1 MSTEVS
7 FDSNIIQL
15 LLIIGIILL
24 MGGYFYYE
32 NLKIKNQLLE
42 FEYKLNKLSESLY
55 PDNQLNER
63 DISKDIQ
70 MESFHPNFPKNF
82 EGGVVSERVVSE
94 REEKE
99 IMEHEEIH
107 DGMAMSEEPM
117 KDEISDEWKN
127 ISEQMK
133 NDSDSEDD
141 SDKKT
146 ITYIRDEVDLDNV
159 NRRDEHGQ
167 ITDAD
172 DLLKS
177 FTIDEMLNDIN
188 SDEKDINS
196 DEKKDLNQEIQ
207 SETTELDYKGMTV
220 SQLKSILVEK
230 NLPVSGNKTKLIQR
244 ILDNDK

>member
-24 MGGYFYYE
+24 LGGYFYYE

-42 FEYKLNKLSESLY
+42 FEYKLKRLSESLY

-70 MESFHPNFPKNF
+70 MESFHTNFPQNF

-94 REEKE
+94 SEENKL
-99 IMEHEEIH
+99 MEHEEIH
-107 DGMAMSEEPM
+107 DDIVMGEEPM

-141 SDKKT
+141 SDKKVL
-146 ITYIRDEVDLDNV
+146 TYIRDEVELNIE
-159 NRRDEHGQ
+159 NSRDEQ

-177 FTIDEMLNDIN
+177 FTIDEML
-188 SDEKDINS
+188 KDINS
-196 DEKKDLNQEIQ
+196 DEKEELNQEIQ
-207 SETTELDYKGMTV
+207 VENTELDYKGMTV

>member
-1 MSTEVS
+1 MSAEVS

-24 MGGYFYYE
+24 LGGYFYYE

-70 MESFHPNFPKNF
+70 MESFHQKFPENFD
-82 EGGVVSERVVSE
+82 GVVLERDE
-94 REEKE
+94 NE
-99 IMEHEEIH
+99 IMEHEEIV
-107 DGMAMSEEPM
+107 MSEEPM

-127 ISEQMK
+127 ISDQMK
-133 NDSDSEDD
+133 NVSDSETE
-141 SDKKT
+141 SGEQKLN
-146 ITYIRDEVDLDNV
+146 YIKDEMEIDIENSRDEPGDNT
-159 NRRDEHGQ
+159 E
-167 ITDAD
+167 AD

-188 SDEKDINS
+188 SDEK
-196 DEKKDLNQEIQ
+196 KKDLNQEVQDEIV
-207 SETTELDYKGMTV
+207 ELDYKGMTV
-220 SQLKSILVEK
+220 SELKNILVEK

>member
-1 MSTEVS
+1 MSAEVS

-42 FEYKLNKLSESLY
+42 FEYKLNKFSESLY
-55 PDNQLNER
+55 PGNQLNEQ

-70 MESFHPNFPKNF
+70 MESFHPKFSQNF
-82 EGGVVSERVVSE
+82 EGEVVSERDE
-94 REEKE
+94 NE

-107 DGMAMSEEPM
+107 DGLIMSEEPM

-127 ISEQMK
+127 ISDQMK
-133 NDSDSEDD
+133 NVSDSETE
-141 SDKKT
+141 SGEKKLN
-146 ITYIRDEVDLDNV
+146 YISDEVGLDEVGLDDV
-159 NRRDEHGQ
+159 NGGDEQGE
-167 ITDAD
+167 ITNED

-188 SDEKDINS
+188 SDEK
-196 DEKKDLNQEIQ
+196 KDLNQDIQDEIV
-207 SETTELDYKGMTV
+207 ELDYKGMTV
-220 SQLKSILVEK
+220 SQLKNILVEK

>member
-1 MSTEVS
+1 MSAEVS

-82 EGGVVSERVVSE
+82 EGGVVSER
-94 REEKE
+94 EENE

-117 KDEISDEWKN
+117 KDEISDEISDEWKN

-133 NDSDSEDD
+133 NDSDSETE
-141 SDKKT
+141 SAEKALN
-146 ITYIRDEVDLDNV
+146 YIRDEVDLDNV

-177 FTIDEMLNDIN
+177 FTIDEMLN
-188 SDEKDINS
+188 DINS

>member
-24 MGGYFYYE
+24 LGGYFYYE

-82 EGGVVSERVVSE
+82 EGGVVSESE
-94 REEKE
+94 ENKL
-99 IMEHEEIH
+99 MEHEEIH
-107 DGMAMSEEPM
+107 DDIVMGEEPM

-141 SDKKT
+141 SDKKVL
-146 ITYIRDEVDLDNV
+146 TYIRDEVELNIE
-159 NRRDEHGQ
+159 NSRDEQ

-177 FTIDEMLNDIN
+177 FTIDEMLKDIN

-196 DEKKDLNQEIQ
+196 DEKEELNQGIQ
-207 SETTELDYKGMTV
+207 VENTELDYKGMTV